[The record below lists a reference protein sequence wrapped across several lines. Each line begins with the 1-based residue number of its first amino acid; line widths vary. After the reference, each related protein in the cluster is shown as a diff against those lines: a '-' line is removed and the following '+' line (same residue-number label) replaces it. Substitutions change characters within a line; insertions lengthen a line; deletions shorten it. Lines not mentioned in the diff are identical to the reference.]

1 MDDSELRLLELI
13 AARMC
18 HDLVGPVGA
27 SVNGAELLA
36 EGEAADAEVV
46 RLIGQS
52 ARQASRRLQVFRVA
66 YGTPG
71 ALSGGRPFAQAG
83 QLLAAMLEGEKAS
96 VDWQIDAALDAAC
109 GRAGAR
115 LALLVALIGVE
126 ALARGG
132 VLRVSG
138 AVSGPRATIEA
149 VAAGPNAKF
158 PDETAAAARA
168 RAARSNDR
176 KSGASRACA
185 AFIDRGGRR
194 FGDDRNAGR
203 PGFAC
208 QDRGRAFILI

>member
-1 MDDSELRLLELI
+1 MDESELRLLELI

-83 QLLAAMLEGEKAS
+83 QLLAAMLEGEKAAL
-96 VDWQIDAALDAAC
+96 DWRIDATLDAAC
-109 GRAGAR
+109 GRVGAR
-115 LALLVALIGVE
+115 LALLVAMIGVE
-126 ALARGG
+126 ALPRGG
-132 VLRVSG
+132 TLRVTG
-138 AVSGPRATIEA
+138 AVDGAKATIEA
-149 VAAGPNAKF
+149 SAAGPNAKF
-158 PDETAAAARA
+158 PDEMEAALRGLVTLAQMTAKAAPAALVRRLAAAAGGGIELDGGPHGPILRA
-168 RAARSNDR
+168 HLAAEVS
-176 KSGASRACA
+176 A
-185 AFIDRGGRR
+185 
-194 FGDDRNAGR
+194 
-203 PGFAC
+203 
-208 QDRGRAFILI
+208 

>member
-1 MDDSELRLLELI
+1 MDESELRLLELI

-96 VDWQIDAALDAAC
+96 VDWQVDLALDAAC
-109 GRAGAR
+109 GRVGAR

-138 AVSGPRATIEA
+138 AVSGARATIEA
-149 VAAGPNAKF
+149 QAAGPNAKF
-158 PDETAAAARA
+158 PDETAAALQGRIPLAQMTAKAAPAELARRLA
-168 RAARSNDR
+168 AAAGGGLELTDTPAGPVLRAT
-176 KSGASRACA
+176 
-185 AFIDRGGRR
+185 I
-194 FGDDRNAGR
+194 AGE
-203 PGFAC
+203 
-208 QDRGRAFILI
+208 LSS

>member
-1 MDDSELRLLELI
+1 MDESELRLLELI

-52 ARQASRRLQVFRVA
+52 ARQASRRLQVFRIA

-83 QLLAAMLEGEKAS
+83 QLLSAMLEGEKAAIE
-96 VDWQIDAALDAAC
+96 WQVDAALDVAC
-109 GRAGAR
+109 GRTGAR

-138 AVSGPRATIEA
+138 AVSGARATIEA
-149 VAAGPNAKF
+149 QAAGPNAKF
-158 PDETAAAARA
+158 PDETAAALRGAIPLAQVTAKAAPAALAR
-168 RAARSNDR
+168 RLAA
-176 KSGASRACA
+176 A
-185 AFIDRGGRR
+185 AGGDLELADTQIGPVLRVTI
-194 FGDDRNAGR
+194 A
-203 PGFAC
+203 AE
-208 QDRGRAFILI
+208 LSS

>member
-1 MDDSELRLLELI
+1 
-13 AARMC
+13 MC

-52 ARQASRRLQVFRVA
+52 ARQASRRLQVFRIA

-83 QLLAAMLEGEKAS
+83 QLLSAMLEGEKAAIE
-96 VDWQIDAALDAAC
+96 WQVDAALDVAC
-109 GRAGAR
+109 GRTGAR

-138 AVSGPRATIEA
+138 AVSGARATIEA
-149 VAAGPNAKF
+149 QAAGPNAKF
-158 PDETAAAARA
+158 PDETAAALRGAIPLAQVTAKAAPAALAR
-168 RAARSNDR
+168 RLAA
-176 KSGASRACA
+176 A
-185 AFIDRGGRR
+185 AGGDLELADTQIGPVLRVTI
-194 FGDDRNAGR
+194 A
-203 PGFAC
+203 AE
-208 QDRGRAFILI
+208 LSS